1 MSNTTCR
8 KSVSQRGHLVI
19 CVTEYTDGE
28 IIMTAVDR
36 RAMILE
42 DIALSEYIDAS
53 KVVYSFEHGWMI
65 DGREI
70 PYLDPL

>member
-8 KSVSQRGHLVI
+8 KSVSQRRHLVI

-42 DIALSEYIDAS
+42 DIALSEYIDANQ
-53 KVVYSFEHGWMI
+53 VVCTAWSTAG
-65 DGREI
+65 
-70 PYLDPL
+70 